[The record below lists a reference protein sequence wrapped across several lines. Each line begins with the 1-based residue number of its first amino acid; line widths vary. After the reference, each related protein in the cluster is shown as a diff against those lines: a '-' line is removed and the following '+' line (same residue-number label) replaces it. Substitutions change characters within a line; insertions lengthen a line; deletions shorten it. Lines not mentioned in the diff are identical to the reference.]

1 MIKKKLNDKDILEA
15 IYNGKK
21 EDRALEHLY
30 SKLLPKVKRISK
42 KYKANDSD
50 SYDVFQESIIKLY
63 DYVKLGKFNEEYSIE
78 SFVLTV
84 ARNKIIDNIRKN
96 TKRKEVEIK
105 EFDLPEKLEVNSD
118 ILITKEKSIA
128 MEQMFATI
136 GEKCKELLLLSI
148 FDRRSM
154 SEISELMGFNSDNSA
169 KTQNYK
175 CKQKLIKSLEKNPKL
190 AKIVLSHV

>member
-105 EFDLPEKLEVNSD
+105 EFDLPEELEVNSD